1 MRNRIVLVVAL
12 VGIGL
17 VGGIGGAAAWESA
30 TADDDGAPV
39 AALSTP
45 LSQGISASSGLT
57 LAELYRGAAPGV
69 VEISARS
76 QSSDGFGTPQGAT
89 GSGFVIDEDGRI
101 VTNHH
106 VVDGA
111 TSVTIRFANGDEAS
125 ARIVG
130 SDPSTDIALLKL
142 QEDHEVTALPLGS
155 ANSLEVG
162 DPVAAIGSPFGLEGT
177 LTSGIVS
184 ALDRDIAS
192 PDGFG
197 ISGAI
202 QTDAA
207 LNQGNSGGPLL
218 DGQGRVVGVN
228 SQIESGSGS
237 NVGIGYAVPVDTV
250 KEVVGQLLESGEVQ
264 HAYLG
269 VRLGEDGSIGEI
281 VQGGPAD
288 SAGLQSGDAIQ
299 EIDGKAVDSAGDVRA
314 AIDAHEPGDSVE
326 VEVVRGGE
334 TVTVQV
340 ELGTRPAA

>member
-1 MRNRIVLVVAL
+1 MRNRIVLPVAL
-12 VGIGL
+12 VGVGIA
-17 VGGIGGAAAWESA
+17 GGIGGAAAWEAAIDDNA
-30 TADDDGAPV
+30 TPASIV
-39 AALSTP
+39 ASP
-45 LSQGISASSGLT
+45 FSQGISTSSGT
-57 LAELYRGAAPGV
+57 ASLAELYRRAAPGV
-69 VEISARS
+69 VEITTRS
-76 QSSDGFGTPQGAT
+76 GTDAFGNQGGAT
-89 GSGFVIDEDGRI
+89 GSGFVIDEQGHI

-111 TSVTIRFANGDEAS
+111 TSVSVRFANGDEAP

-130 SDPSTDIALLKL
+130 SDPSTDIALLDL
-142 QEDHEVTALPLGS
+142 QGGRNVTALPLGS
-155 ANSLEVG
+155 TKSLEVG

-184 ALDRDIAS
+184 ALDRDIEA

-218 DGQGRVVGVN
+218 DGHGRVVGVN

-250 KEVVGQLLESGEVQ
+250 KEVVSQLLEGGEVQ

-269 VRLGEDGSIGEI
+269 VQLSDDGVIGEV
-281 VQGGPAD
+281 VQDGPAD
-288 SAGLQSGDAIQ
+288 RAGLQAGDDIQ
-299 EIDGKAVDSAGDVRA
+299 SVDGKAVDSAGDVRA
-314 AIDAHEPGDSVE
+314 AIDAREPGDSVT
-326 VEVVRGGE
+326 VRVQRNGE
-334 TVTVQV
+334 TVTEQV
-340 ELGTRPAA
+340 ELGQRPAA